1 MGRAAAAVLILA
13 SLLQAR
19 LVAETRTEALARRV
33 LEEDFLDGKRSAA
46 NALASMKDK
55 AAVSALEGLLA
66 EDDAWTSAAAF
77 EALLRVADPRVDEI
91 LVARYAGDSF
101 LRSLSAQAFR
111 SHAERL
117 IKAIEKRYRS
127 DDAES
132 GREALIEM
140 AGISAGPDAASFLAS
155 IAEDP
160 ASGNREDAFAAYASM
175 RRTGDR
181 ELMRR
186 LQADA
191 ELAPLA
197 VARLAEIGGPED
209 LPVFERAFAAGN
221 RTELRISAMRGIA
234 RFADGKRRQA
244 VFLEAMRSGETA
256 FAEASISMFG
266 SERSPVLMAEAA
278 RHAAGGDPF
287 LALRAAGYVAS
298 YDLPEALPL
307 AIPGL
312 RAEYAENRARRGF
325 FDWFANFITLGL
337 SGVMDDYRSIRNR
350 REFDAEKERL
360 ARRLSAIA
368 GIEIG
373 PDYAAWEEQAALS
386 GWCVGEA
393 SILQYL
399 LAADAGKRAKARRAG
414 ARLLGAADEAA
425 LAASIP
431 GYAALD
437 DIGKGLAIAS
447 RLKARGYP
455 KLWK

>member
-1 MGRAAAAVLILA
+1 MGRTAAAVLILA
-13 SLLQAR
+13 SLLQTR
-19 LVAETRTEALARRV
+19 LVAETRAEALARRV
-33 LEEDFLDGKRSAA
+33 REEDFLDGKRSAA
-46 NALASMKDK
+46 NTLASMKDK
-55 AAVSALEGLLA
+55 AAVSALEGLFA
-66 EDDAWTSAAAF
+66 EDDPWTIAAAF
-77 EALLRVADPRVDEI
+77 EALLRVADPRVDAI
-91 LVARYAGDSF
+91 LVARYAGDPF
-101 LRSLSAQAFR
+101 LRSISAQAFR

-117 IKAIEKRYRS
+117 MKVIERRYRS
-127 DDAES
+127 GDADSGHES
-132 GREALIEM
+132 LIEM
-140 AGISAGPDAASFLAS
+140 AGASEGPAAASFLAS

-160 ASGNREDAFAAYASM
+160 ASEDREDAFAAYAAV
-175 RRTGDR
+175 RRPGDR
-181 ELMRR
+181 DLMRR

-197 VARLAEIGGPED
+197 VARLAEIGGQED

-221 RTELRISAMRGIA
+221 GTELRISAMRGIA

-256 FAEASISMFG
+256 LAEASISMFE
-266 SERSPVLMAEAA
+266 SERSAVLMSEAA
-278 RHAAGGDPF
+278 RHASGSDPF

-312 RAEYAENRARRGF
+312 RAEYTESRARRGF
-325 FDWFANFITLGL
+325 FDWFANFVTLGL
-337 SGVMDDYRSIRNR
+337 SGVMDDYRSIRNQ

-373 PDYAAWEEQAALS
+373 PDYAAWEERAALS

-399 LAADAGKRAKARRAG
+399 LAADAGKRARARKAG

-425 LAASIP
+425 LATSIP

-455 KLWK
+455 RLWK